1 MFEKLYLIVKNYAQ
15 SAIINNPLIS
25 GQNHE
30 AIQIEAS
37 STIIEV
43 LKGHMESGKID
54 ELIHFFQLPGFDYH
68 ALIKK
73 IENKFA
79 YKLSNYYGIDTVNA
93 IIISNNLIQPVM
105 FELIKQSKSK
115 QNKEFLLSNMLTKL
129 NGNRVDLS
137 SLVNRLSIA

>member
-43 LKGHMESGKID
+43 LKGDMESGKID

-73 IENKFA
+73 IENKVRTEGITLRFA
-79 YKLSNYYGIDTVNA
+79 IVTYRDHPP
-93 IIISNNLIQPVM
+93 Q
-105 FELIKQSKSK
+105 
-115 QNKEFLLSNMLTKL
+115 
-129 NGNRVDLS
+129 
-137 SLVNRLSIA
+137 